1 MTARRGIRA
10 SAVVMALAAMV
21 AASSAMGYPTASA
34 ASTRGDQGGEIDWLN
49 LAMEIAS
56 PMRPVIDALDGDQA
70 LDRGT
75 DGRLTFLVM
84 GSDARGAAVSRTDSM
99 MIISVKGNT
108 ITAASLPRDTGRVPR
123 PPSMGGGIFPGR
135 ANGLLR
141 ALMSGTN
148 LDGALIKFEQVIEY
162 IAQIEIDYSAL
173 VWFGGFTTLVG
184 KVDPITVKIDREIRD
199 PKHKDDPN
207 GPAGVYFPLWNGFA
221 LNAFNT
227 GSNPYCDGAY
237 RTDPAPIN
245 SVNYCRRALPYVRSR
260 KGNGNSDWVRS
271 RRQQE
276 FVAAT
281 IKAVSQSELSGLV
294 STAQSEGM
302 GKWWTNYPIN
312 ATSAMDLYSVLHNA
326 SLGEHV
332 VWKPGT
338 FAGRISGTSAYELK
352 LTAVRQWAAQ
362 YLK

>member
-1 MTARRGIRA
+1 MTSRRGIRA
-10 SAVVMALAAMV
+10 SAVVVALAAMI
-21 AASSAMGYPTASA
+21 AASSAIGYPTASA
-34 ASTRGDQGGEIDWLN
+34 ASTRVDQGGTIDWLD
-49 LAMEIAS
+49 LAMDIAS

-75 DGRLTFLVM
+75 DGRLTFFIM
-84 GSDARGAAVSRTDSM
+84 GSDARGAAVARTDSM
-99 MIISVKGNT
+99 MIISVKGST

-123 PPSMGGGIFPGR
+123 PPSMGGGTFSGK
-135 ANGLLR
+135 ANGILR
-141 ALMSGTN
+141 QLMNGTS
-148 LDGALIKFEQVIEY
+148 LDGALAKFELVIEY
-162 IAQIEIDYSAL
+162 IAQIEVDYHAL
-173 VWFGGFTTLVG
+173 VWFDGFTTLVG
-184 KVDPITVKIDREIRD
+184 KVDPITVNIDREIRD
-199 PKHKDDPN
+199 PKHIDDQD
-207 GPAGVYFPLWNGFA
+207 GPAGVYFPKWNGFA

-227 GSNPYCDGAY
+227 GSNPYCNGAY
-237 RTDPAPIN
+237 KTDPAPIN

-260 KGNGNSDWVRS
+260 KGDGNSDWVRS

-281 IKAVSQSELSGLV
+281 IKAVGQSELSGLV

-312 ATSAMDLYSVLHNA
+312 ATSAMDLYNALHNA

-332 VWKPGT
+332 VWKPSI

-352 LTAVRQWAAQ
+352 LTAIRQWAAQ
-362 YLK
+362 HLK

>member
-1 MTARRGIRA
+1 MIGRRGIRA
-10 SAVVMALAAMV
+10 SAVVVALAAMV
-21 AASSAMGYPTASA
+21 AVSSVLGYPTASA
-34 ASTRGDQGGEIDWLN
+34 AVTRVDHGSRFDWLG
-49 LAMEIAS
+49 LAMEIAA
-56 PMRPVIDALDGDQA
+56 PMRPLIDAIDGSQA

-75 DGRLTFLVM
+75 DGRLTFVVL
-84 GSDARGAAVSRTDSM
+84 GSDSRNTSVSRTDTM
-99 MIISVKGNT
+99 MIVSVKGNT

-123 PPSMGGGIFPGR
+123 PPSMGGGTFPGR

-141 ALMSGTN
+141 LLMSGTN
-148 LDGALIKFEQVIEY
+148 LDGALAKFEQVIEY
-162 IAQIEIDYSAL
+162 IAQIEVDYSAL
-173 VWFGGFTTLVG
+173 VWFDGFTTLVG
-184 KVDPITVKIDREIRD
+184 KVDPITVKIEREIRD
-199 PKHKDDPN
+199 PKHIDDPD
-207 GPAGVYFPLWNGFA
+207 GPAGVYFPQWNGFA

-227 GSNPYCDGAY
+227 GSNPYCNGAY
-237 RTDPAPIN
+237 KTDPAPI
-245 SVNYCRRALPYVRSR
+245 SSSNYCRRALPYVRSR
-260 KGNGNSDWVRS
+260 KGPGNSDWVRS

-281 IKAVSQSELSGLV
+281 IKAVAQSELSGLV

-312 ATSAMDLYSVLHNA
+312 ATSAMDLYNALHNA

-332 VWKPGT
+332 VFKPSI

-362 YLK
+362 HLK